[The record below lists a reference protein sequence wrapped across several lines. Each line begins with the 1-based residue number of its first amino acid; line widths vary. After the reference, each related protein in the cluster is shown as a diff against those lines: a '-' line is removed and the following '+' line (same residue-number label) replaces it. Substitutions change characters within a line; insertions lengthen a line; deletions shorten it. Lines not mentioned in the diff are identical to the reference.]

1 MNNKKTIKNFKDQIY
16 NKKSHV
22 ARPLNQKN
30 YYDKNGILLS
40 AMDDKDANRVDKL
53 LLNNHLIDNIKSGH
67 DIHAEKPEIF
77 IRAIDD
83 LQKRCK

>member
-1 MNNKKTIKNFKDQIY
+1 MIK
-16 NKKSHV
+16 
-22 ARPLNQKN
+22 
-30 YYDKNGILLS
+30 
-40 AMDDKDANRVDKL
+40 MDDKDAKRVDKL
-53 LLNNHLIDNIKSGH
+53 LLNNHLIDDIESGH